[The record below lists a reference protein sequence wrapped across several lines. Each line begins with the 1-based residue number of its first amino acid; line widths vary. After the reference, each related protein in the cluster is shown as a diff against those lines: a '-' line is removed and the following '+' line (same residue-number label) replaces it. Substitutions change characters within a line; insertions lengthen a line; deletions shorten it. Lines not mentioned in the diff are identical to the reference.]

1 MDDRVAPP
9 ELVLGEEEGAG
20 IAMVSSPLDLGV
32 STDPQDPQNRLLSN
46 ISAEQDGHLVIR
58 RDSRKRYTSFPF
70 ANSAAQLG
78 STNST
83 A

>member
-9 ELVLGEEEGAG
+9 ELVLGEEEGGGAG
-20 IAMVSSPLDLGV
+20 IAMVSSPLDFGV

-58 RDSRKRYTSFPF
+58 RDSEAVK
-70 ANSAAQLG
+70 Q
-78 STNST
+78 
-83 A
+83 